1 MRLTIVN
8 QFYAPDLSPT
18 AQLAA
23 SLAEHRAQ
31 LGDDV
36 TVVAGTGAYAGGQP
50 PAATAPSANPRVRRS
65 WTPSLGRATAL
76 RRLADYLIFFAQA
89 KWTLLR
95 LPAQDVILLMTTPPY
110 IALTGLAHKLL
121 HPHTRLILWSMD
133 CYPETLVAAGALRE
147 HGLPARLLQALSAA
161 LFRWLDDVVCLDDA
175 MQLRLKGAYARGGAP
190 RFAVLP
196 NWEPAARF
204 PQADHRVAW
213 GGFDRLGLRG
223 KAVIVYQGNAG
234 AGHRFDTVL
243 AACRQLGDDFA
254 FVFVGGGSAWEA
266 LNAARL
272 SGGIANLHL
281 EPYVP
286 AETVAGVLAGADA
299 ALITL
304 RDEMLGVMS
313 PSKLHA
319 ALAMGVPIVYVG
331 PAGGNVHEA
340 IERFGC
346 GVSLRHGDVDGL
358 VAFLGRLRAQPA
370 LRAELSTR
378 ARAAFEAAYSD
389 HAGLARFDA
398 LLDAPPD

>member
-23 SLAEHRAQ
+23 ALAEHRARR
-31 LGDDV
+31 GDDV
-36 TVVAGTGAYAGGQP
+36 TVVAGTGTYAAGQP
-50 PAATAPSANPRVRRS
+50 PAPTPSLANPRVRRA

-76 RRLADYLIFFAQA
+76 RRLVDYLVYFAQA
-89 KWTLLR
+89 KAILLC
-95 LPAQDVILLMTTPPY
+95 LPAQDVVLLMTTPPY

-121 HPHTRLILWSMD
+121 HRRTRLILWSMD
-133 CYPETLVAAGALRE
+133 CYPETLVAAGALRQ
-147 HGLPARLLQALSAA
+147 HGLPARLLRALTAA
-161 LFRWLDDVVCLDDA
+161 LFRRLDDVVCLDSA
-175 MQLRLKGAYARGGAP
+175 MESRLRGSYAGSGAP

-204 PQADHRVAW
+204 SPPGGTAAW
-213 GGFDRLGLRG
+213 QGFDRLGLHG
-223 KAVIVYQGNAG
+223 KSVIVYQGNAG

-243 AACRQLGDDFA
+243 EACRRLGDDFA
-254 FVFVGGGSAWEA
+254 FVFVGGGSAWESLEA
-266 LNAARL
+266 TRL
-272 SGGIANLHL
+272 SAGIANLHL

-286 AETVAGVLAGADA
+286 AEAVPGVLAGADV

-319 ALAMGVPIVYVG
+319 ALAMGVPIAYVG

-346 GVSLRHGDVDGL
+346 GVSLRHGEVDGL
-358 VAFLGRLRAQPA
+358 VSFLQRLRAQPA
-370 LRAELSTR
+370 LRAELSAR

-389 HAGLARFDA
+389 HVGLARFDA
-398 LLDAPPD
+398 LLDRLPD

>member
-23 SLAEHRAQ
+23 SLAEHRARA
-31 LGDDV
+31 GDNV
-36 TVVAGTGAYAGGQP
+36 TVVAGTGAYGGGQP
-50 PAATAPSANPRVRRS
+50 VAAPTTSANPRVRRA
-65 WTPSLGRATAL
+65 WTPSLGRATVL
-76 RRLADYLIFFAQA
+76 RRLADYLVFFAQA
-89 KWTLLR
+89 KWTLLT

-121 HPHTRLILWSMD
+121 HPHTRMILWSMD
-133 CYPETLVAAGALRE
+133 CYPETLVAAGALRAR
-147 HGLPARLLQALSAA
+147 GLPARLLGALTAA
-161 LFRWLDDVVCLDDA
+161 LFRWLDDVVCLDAA
-175 MQLRLKGAYARGGAP
+175 MEVRLKSSYARGATP
-190 RFAVLP
+190 YFAVLP

-204 PQADHRVAW
+204 PPADRCVVW
-213 GGFDRLGLRG
+213 EGFERLGLRR
-223 KAVIVYQGNAG
+223 KSVIVYQGNAG
-234 AGHRFDTVL
+234 TGHRFDTVL
-243 AACRQLGDDFA
+243 AACRLLGDDFA
-254 FVFVGGGSAWEA
+254 FLFVGGGSAWET
-266 LNAARL
+266 LGAARL

-319 ALAMGVPIVYVG
+319 ALAMGVPIVYIG

-358 VAFLGRLRAQPA
+358 VAFLERLRARSD
-370 LRAELSTR
+370 LRAELSAR

-389 HAGLARFDA
+389 RAGLARFDT
-398 LLDAPPD
+398 LLDGPPD

>member
-23 SLAEHRAQ
+23 SLAEHRAR

-36 TVVAGTGAYAGGQP
+36 TVVAGTGAYGGGR
-50 PAATAPSANPRVRRS
+50 PAAPQPVSSNPRVRRA
-65 WTPSLGRATAL
+65 WTPSFGRATVL
-76 RRLADYLIFFAQA
+76 RRLADYLVFFAQA
-89 KWTLLR
+89 KWTLLN
-95 LPAQDVILLMTTPPY
+95 LPAQDVIVLMTTPPY
-110 IALTGLAHKLL
+110 VALTGLAHKLL
-121 HPHTRLILWSMD
+121 HRRTRLILWSMD

-147 HGLPARLLQALSAA
+147 RGLPARLLSALTAV
-161 LFRWLDDVVCLDDA
+161 LFRWLDDVVTLDAA
-175 MQLRLKGAYARGGAP
+175 MEARLRSSYARDGAP

-204 PQADHRVAW
+204 PPADRGVVW
-213 GGFDRLGLRG
+213 GGFERLGLRG
-223 KAVIVYQGNAG
+223 KSVIVYPGNAG

-243 AACRQLGDDFA
+243 EACRRLGDDYA

-266 LNAARL
+266 LHAARL

-286 AETVAGVLAGADA
+286 AESVPGVLAGAQA

-358 VAFLGRLRAQPA
+358 VAFLERLRAQPA
-370 LRAELSTR
+370 LRAEVSGR

-389 HAGLARFDA
+389 SAGLARFDA
-398 LLDAPPD
+398 LLDGPTG